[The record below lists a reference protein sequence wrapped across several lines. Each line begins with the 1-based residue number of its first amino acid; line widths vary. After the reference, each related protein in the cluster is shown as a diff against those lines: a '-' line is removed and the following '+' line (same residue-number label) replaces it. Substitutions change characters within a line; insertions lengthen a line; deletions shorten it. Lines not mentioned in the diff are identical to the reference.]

1 VVGYDED
8 MKPRVYLETTIPS
21 YLTAWPSRDLVR
33 AAHQQ
38 ITRDWWDRRRAEFEL
53 YISQV
58 VLRECQAGD
67 ATAAAE
73 RLKILQDLPL
83 LEQTEE
89 ATRLAQ
95 ALVDRVPLPERA
107 AVDALHV
114 AIAAVHGV
122 DYLLTWNC
130 THIANA
136 TLRDPIES
144 VCRENGYEPP
154 AICTPDELLA
164 EEGD

>member
-1 VVGYDED
+1 

-114 AIAAVHGV
+114 AIATVHGV